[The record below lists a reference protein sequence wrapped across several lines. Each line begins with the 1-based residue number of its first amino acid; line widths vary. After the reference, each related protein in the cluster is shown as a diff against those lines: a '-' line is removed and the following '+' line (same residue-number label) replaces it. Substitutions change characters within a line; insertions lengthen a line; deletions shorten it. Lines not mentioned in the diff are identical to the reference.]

1 MPIFTR
7 KNFLKNKS
15 AKTFFCLGI
24 ILFFSLDCFSQTRN
38 YTSVY
43 SVNINGGCT
52 IFGNTLMNIVDS
64 TGAVDLVKM
73 NDNAFDGNSIYGNDG
88 EDMEYVDI
96 DGNRGAASFTRN
108 SSSADLIL
116 PSGSNTIKLARIYW
130 SGRIADSEF
139 NLSTNA
145 NRTIKIRKGISGAYS
160 DITAFGMDTIT
171 IVDKFTEFQGYADI
185 TDFIKANRAGTYEV
199 GNAPLSTGAID
210 NGGNHGGWSIVVVYE
225 NQLLPFNSIRVYDGF
240 QVVYNGGN
248 DTTSTITLTGLN
260 VPSTPLQS
268 SDARMGVAVWE
279 GDANL
284 PGDFL
289 NINGRTFSNATNPP
303 YNPWNGTVTDNGV
316 QVTTKNPN
324 YTNQMGIDID
334 QFDVGTGYGIAP
346 NATSVAIQF
355 GTTADKY
362 FPGVFTFTVKMKDT
376 GPVPVT
382 LSLFTAH
389 LSNYHI
395 VKLDWNTLMEINC
408 SRFVVQRSYDGNI
421 FTDVETVAGN
431 GTTNL
436 MHSYTVN
443 DNIYS
448 FTGAIVYY
456 RLKQIDFD
464 GKENLSKI
472 MALKIKERNKPVI
485 VSPNPFT
492 GYININLEWNHAE
505 VISVK
510 VFSVQ
515 GKELVSKQMAVNK
528 GNNFLKIDGLSNL
541 PSGNYFLQLISSSEK
556 IIQKITK

>member
-1 MPIFTR
+1 MPIFTI
-7 KNFLKNKS
+7 KYFLKNKS
-15 AKTFFCLGI
+15 AKGLLYLVI
-24 ILFFSLDCFSQTRN
+24 ILFFSYNSFSQTRD
-38 YTSVY
+38 YKSVY
-43 SVNINGGCT
+43 SANINGGCT

-73 NDNAFDGNSIYGNDG
+73 NDNAADGNSIYGNDG
-88 EDMEYVDI
+88 EDMEQVDI

-116 PSGSNTIKLARIYW
+116 PSGTNTIKIARIYW
-130 SGRIADSEF
+130 GGRIADSEF
-139 NLSTNA
+139 NLSTVA

-160 DITAFGMDTIT
+160 DITALGMDTLT
-171 IVDKFTEFQGYADI
+171 IIDGFTQFQGYADV
-185 TDFIKANRAGTYEV
+185 TDFIKANGAGTYEV
-199 GNAPLSTGAID
+199 GNVPLSTGAID

-225 NQLLPFNSIRVYDGF
+225 NPSLPFNSIRVYDGF

-289 NINGRTFSNATNPP
+289 TINGQIFFNATNPP
-303 YNPWNGTVTDNGV
+303 FNPWNGTITDNGV
-316 QVTTKNPN
+316 QATTKSPN

-346 NATSVAIQF
+346 NATSVTLQF

-362 FPGVFTFTVKMKDT
+362 FPGVFTFTVKMKET

-382 LSLFTAH
+382 LSLFTAN
-389 LSNYHI
+389 LSNNHT
-395 VKLDWNTLMEINC
+395 VKLNWNTSMEINC

-421 FTDVETVAGN
+421 FADVETVEGN

-436 MHSYTVN
+436 AHSYSVN
-443 DNIYS
+443 DNISS
-448 FTGAIVYY
+448 FTGAEVYY
-456 RLKQIDFD
+456 RLKQIDLD
-464 GKENLSKI
+464 GRENYSNI
-472 MALKIKERNKPVI
+472 ISLKLKANQSANVSPIPFKDFVNVNFEWNKP
-485 VSPNPFT
+485 
-492 GYININLEWNHAE
+492 E
-505 VISVK
+505 VVLAKIY
-510 VFSVQ
+510 SVQ
-515 GKELVSKQMAVNK
+515 GKEVFFKKLLVST
-528 GNNFLKIDGLSNL
+528 GSNFLRIDNLSNL
-541 PSGNYFLQLISSSEK
+541 PSGNYFLQLVSSTQR
-556 IIQKITK
+556 IIRKITK

>member
-1 MPIFTR
+1 MPIFAR
-7 KNFLKNKS
+7 KNFLKSKS
-15 AKTFFCLGI
+15 AKTFCCLGI

-43 SVNINGGCT
+43 SANINGGCT

-73 NDNAFDGNSIYGNDG
+73 NDNAAGGNSIYGNDG

-96 DGNRGAASFTRN
+96 DGNIGPASFTRN
-108 SSSADLIL
+108 SSSADLLL

-130 SGRIADSEF
+130 GGRIADSEF
-139 NLSTNA
+139 NLSTIA
-145 NRTIKIRKGISGAYS
+145 NRTIKIRKGVSGAYA
-160 DITAFGMDTIT
+160 DITALGMDTLT
-171 IVDKFTEFQGYADI
+171 IVDGFTQFQGYADI
-185 TDFIKANRAGTYEV
+185 TYFIKANGAGTYEV
-199 GNAPLSTGAID
+199 GNVPLSTGAID
-210 NGGNHGGWSIVVVYE
+210 NGGNHGGWDIVVVYE
-225 NQLLPFNSIRVYDGF
+225 NPSLPFNSIRVYDGF

-284 PGDFL
+284 PGDFF
-289 NINGRTFSNATNPP
+289 NINGQTFSNATNPP
-303 YNPWNGTVTDNGV
+303 YNPWNGTITDNGV
-316 QVTTKNPN
+316 QVTTRNPN

-346 NATSVAIQF
+346 NATSVNLLF

-362 FPGVFTFTVKMKDT
+362 FPSVFTFTVKMKDT

-382 LSLFTAH
+382 LSSFTAN
-389 LSNYHI
+389 LSNDHI
-395 VKLDWNTLMEINC
+395 VKLNWNTAMEINS
-408 SRFVVQRSYDGNI
+408 SRFVVQRSYDGNV

-436 MHSYTVN
+436 MHSYSVD
-443 DNIYS
+443 DNIYF

-456 RLKQIDFD
+456 RLKQIDLD

-472 MALKIKERNKPVI
+472 IALKIKKTNKPVT

-492 GYININLEWNHAE
+492 DYININLEWSRTE
-505 VISVK
+505 VIFVK
-510 VFSVQ
+510 IFSVQ
-515 GKELVSKQMAVNK
+515 GKELLSKQMTVNK

-541 PSGNYFLQLISSSEK
+541 ASGDYFLKLISSSEK
-556 IIQKITK
+556 IIKEITK

>member
-1 MPIFTR
+1 MPIFIR

-15 AKTFFCLGI
+15 AKAFFCLGI
-24 ILFFSLDCFSQTRN
+24 ILFFSLYCFSQTRN
-38 YTSVY
+38 YMSVY
-43 SVNINGGCT
+43 SANINGGCT

-73 NDNAFDGNSIYGNDG
+73 NDNAADGNSIYGNDG
-88 EDMEYVDI
+88 EDMEQVDI

-116 PSGSNTIKLARIYW
+116 PSGTNTIKFARLYW
-130 SGRIADSEF
+130 GGRIADSEF
-139 NLSTNA
+139 NLSTVA

-160 DITAFGMDTIT
+160 DITALGMDTLT
-171 IVDKFTEFQGYADI
+171 IIDGFTQFQGYADI
-185 TDFIKANRAGTYEV
+185 TDFIKANGAGTYQV
-199 GNAPLSTGAID
+199 ANVPLSTGAID

-225 NQLLPFNSIRVYDGF
+225 NPSLPFNSIRVYDGF

-248 DTTSTITLTGLN
+248 DTMSTITLTGLN

-289 NINGRTFSNATNPP
+289 NINGQIFFNATNPP
-303 YNPWNGTVTDNGV
+303 FNPWNGTITDNGV

-346 NATSVAIQF
+346 DATSVTLQF
-355 GTTADKY
+355 GTSADKY
-362 FPGVFTFTVKMKDT
+362 FPGVFTFAVKMKAT

-382 LSLFTAH
+382 LSSFTAN
-389 LSNYHI
+389 LSDQNI
-395 VKLDWNTLMEINC
+395 VKLNWNTSMEINC

-436 MHSYTVN
+436 MHSYSVN

-448 FTGAIVYY
+448 FTGAVIYY
-456 RLKQIDFD
+456 RLKEIDLD
-464 GKENLSKI
+464 GKENYSNI
-472 MALKIKERNKPVI
+472 ISLKIKKASQSANI
-485 VSPNPFT
+485 SPNPFKDF
-492 GYININLEWNHAE
+492 ININFEWNKPE
-505 VISVK
+505 VVLAKI
-510 VFSVQ
+510 FSVQ
-515 GKELVSKQMAVNK
+515 GKEVFLKKVPVKLGS
-528 GNNFLKIDGLSNL
+528 NFLKIDNLSNF
-541 PSGNYFLQLISSSEK
+541 PSGNYFLQLVSSSQR
-556 IIQKITK
+556 IIRKITK

>member
-1 MPIFTR
+1 MQFFTR
-7 KNFLKNKS
+7 KNFLKKS
-15 AKTFFCLGI
+15 TETFLCLGI
-24 ILFFSLDCFSQTRN
+24 FLFSCLDCFSQTRN

-43 SVNINGGCT
+43 SANLNGGCT

-64 TGAVDLVKM
+64 SGAVDLVKM
-73 NDNAFDGNSIYGNDG
+73 NDNAADGNSIYGNDG
-88 EDMEYVDI
+88 EDMEYVDV

-116 PSGSNTIKLARIYW
+116 PPGTNTIKLARIYW
-130 SGRIADSEF
+130 GGRIADSEF
-139 NLSTNA
+139 NLSTTA

-160 DITAFGMDTIT
+160 DITALGMDMIT
-171 IVDKFTEFQGYADI
+171 IIDGYTQFQGYADI
-185 TDFIKANRAGTYEV
+185 TDFIKENGAGTYQV
-199 GNAPLSTGAID
+199 ANVPLSAGAID

-225 NQLLPFNSIRVYDGF
+225 NPSLPFNSIRVYDGF

-268 SDARMGVAVWE
+268 SDARMGVTVWE

-289 NINGRTFSNATNPP
+289 NINGQIFFNATNPP
-303 YNPWNGTVTDNGV
+303 FNPWNGTITDTGV
-316 QVTTKNPN
+316 QVKTKNPN

-346 NATSVAIQF
+346 NATSVTLQF

-362 FPGVFTFTVKMKDT
+362 FPGVFTFTVKMKAT

-382 LSLFTAH
+382 LSLFTAN
-389 LSNYHI
+389 L
-395 VKLDWNTLMEINC
+395 LDESHAKVDWTTSMEINC
-408 SRFVVQRSYDGNI
+408 SRFVVQRSYDGNK

-436 MHSYTVN
+436 MHSYSVN

-448 FTGAIVYY
+448 FTGAVVYY
-456 RLKQIDFD
+456 RLKQIDLD
-464 GKENLSKI
+464 GKEIYSNIIS
-472 MALKIKERNKPVI
+472 LKIKKANQSANI
-485 VSPNPFT
+485 SPNPFKDF
-492 GYININLEWNHAE
+492 ININFEWNKPE
-505 VISVK
+505 VVLVK
-510 VFSVQ
+510 IFSVQ
-515 GKELVSKQMAVNK
+515 GKKVFFKKIVANK
-528 GNNFLKIDGLSNL
+528 GRNFLKIDNLSNL
-541 PSGNYFLQLISSSEK
+541 PPGNYFLQLVSSSQK
-556 IIQKITK
+556 IIQKITKY